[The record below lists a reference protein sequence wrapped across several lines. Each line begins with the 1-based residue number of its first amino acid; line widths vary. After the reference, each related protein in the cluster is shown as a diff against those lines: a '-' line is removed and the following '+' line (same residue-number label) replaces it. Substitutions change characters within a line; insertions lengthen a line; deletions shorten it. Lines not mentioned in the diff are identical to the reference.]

1 MSKETL
7 KKLQQPTMALIG
19 SFYPMDEDVKS
30 FFTDM
35 LSIYEQNPTQET
47 ANMLFD
53 KVMGKETPEE
63 KKMWIREKA
72 SLVPLPLRQ
81 KTAER
86 YIDHQESVPK
96 GVPTSG
102 NVLVGLNVVSRADKE
117 ALMEAQAAARILNHL
132 VHPEEVRLTNELF
145 SKDADGRLSEA
156 RPYLDKPFSTKI
168 QRLEH
173 LSAILAGYDI
183 IQRPY
188 AEVQKKV
195 GDTFGYVCPEIKEAK
210 KELEEA
216 AVSTLYRVAKCLS
229 PSSGKVAEE
238 IRDLAKSYPWE
249 ETGKEYSTK
258 EITRTMTDILPPL
271 FLWHAP
277 HLNKGKVNLCE
288 DSYTPEERT
297 LAEGLIKKRIK
308 QIQENP
314 ETLSHRRTQAEK

>member
-1 MSKETL
+1 MNTL
-7 KKLQQPTMALIG
+7 EKLQQPTMALIG
-19 SFYPMDEDVKS
+19 SFYPMSDDVKS
-30 FFTDM
+30 FFVDM

-81 KTAER
+81 KTAEK
-86 YIDHQESVPK
+86 YIDHKESVPK

-102 NVLVGLNVVSRADKE
+102 NVLVGLNIVSRTDKE

-132 VHPEEVRLTNELF
+132 AHPESIQLTNELF
-145 SKDADGRLSEA
+145 AKDDAGNLGEA

-173 LSAILAGYDI
+173 LSAILVGFDVV
-183 IQRPY
+183 QRPY
-188 AEVQKKV
+188 AEIQKKS
-195 GDTFGYVCPEIKEAK
+195 GDVMGLVCPDIGEAK
-210 KELEEA
+210 KEMKNA
-216 AVSTLYRVAKCLS
+216 AVATLYQVSKVLS
-229 PSSGKVAEE
+229 ADSKNVAEE
-238 IRDLAKSYPWE
+238 IGILAKSHGPE
-249 ETGKEYSTK
+249 VTEYSTK
-258 EITRTMTDILPPL
+258 QVARTMTEILPAL

-288 DSYTPEERT
+288 DSYTAEEKS
-297 LAEGLIKKRIK
+297 LVENLIKKRIR
-308 QIQENP
+308 QVQENP
-314 ETLSHRRTQAEK
+314 ETLTRGQAQQQK